1 MTARTSP
8 IASAVP
14 GRIRV
19 RHPRLRRTDRFQEA
33 LSRLETLDAFRVT
46 ESNPAVGSVLLSYD
60 PDAVTPD
67 DARAQV
73 AALLSPVLDPA
84 ETPPQETPPQDAPAA
99 GGKPAAPEL
108 KWRINRAAKI
118 GMMGSMA
125 ATLAALGVGK
135 RAHAGFGTLF
145 VAFMLVHMT
154 VQRKRLFQ

>member
-19 RHPRLRRTDRFQEA
+19 RHPLLRRADRFQEA
-33 LSRLETLDAFRVT
+33 LGSLESLDSVRIT
-46 ESNPAVGSVLLSYD
+46 GSNPAVGSFLLSYD
-60 PDAVTPD
+60 PAAVAPD
-67 DARAQV
+67 DARSQV
-73 AALLSPVLDPA
+73 EALLSAVLHPA
-84 ETPPQETPPQDAPAA
+84 EAPPPDTPAPAPAA
-99 GGKPAAPEL
+99 ASKPAAPEL

-135 RAHAGFGTLF
+135 RVHAGFGTLF

>member
-1 MTARTSP
+1 MTGRTSP

-19 RHPRLRRTDRFQEA
+19 RHPLLRRTDRFQEA
-33 LSRLETLDAFRVT
+33 LSRLEALDAIRVT

-60 PDAVTPD
+60 PAVVPPD
-67 DARAQV
+67 DARSQV
-73 AALLSPVLDPA
+73 EALLSAVLHPA
-84 ETPPQETPPQDAPAA
+84 EAPPVPDAPVAES
-99 GGKPAAPEL
+99 KPAAPEL
-108 KWRINRAAKI
+108 KWRINRAAKV

-135 RAHAGFGTLF
+135 RVHAGFGTLF

>member
-1 MTARTSP
+1 MTGRISP

-19 RHPRLRRTDRFQEA
+19 RHPSLRRTDRFQEA
-33 LSRLETLDAFRVT
+33 LGRLEASDAVRVS
-46 ESNPAVGSVLLSYD
+46 ESNPAVGSFLLTYD
-60 PDAVTPD
+60 PAAVTPE
-67 DARAQV
+67 DARSQV
-73 AALLSPVLDPA
+73 EALLSAALHPA
-84 ETPPQETPPQDAPAA
+84 EAPPPSDAPAPVA
-99 GGKPAAPEL
+99 EGKPAAPEL

-135 RAHAGFGTLF
+135 RVHAGFGTLF

>member
-1 MTARTSP
+1 MTGRTSP

-19 RHPRLRRTDRFQEA
+19 RHPLLRRNDRYREA
-33 LSRLETLDAFRVT
+33 LSRLEALDAVRVA
-46 ESNPAVGSVLLSYD
+46 ESNPAVGSVLLTYD
-60 PDAVTPD
+60 PAVLAAD
-67 DARAQV
+67 DAWSQIE
-73 AALLSPVLDPA
+73 ALLSAVLHPA
-84 ETPPQETPPQDAPAA
+84 ETAPPQEASVSAVA
-99 GGKPAAPEL
+99 GKPAAPER

-135 RAHAGFGTLF
+135 RVHAGFGTLF

>member
-1 MTARTSP
+1 MTGRTSP

-19 RHPRLRRTDRFQEA
+19 RHPLLRRADRFQEA
-33 LSRLETLDAFRVT
+33 LGRLETLDAVRVT

-60 PDAVTPD
+60 PAVLTPD
-67 DARAQV
+67 DARSQV
-73 AALLSPVLDPA
+73 EALLSAVLHPA
-84 ETPPQETPPQDAPAA
+84 EAPPPPDAPTSVAES
-99 GGKPAAPEL
+99 KPAAPEL

-135 RAHAGFGTLF
+135 RVHAGFGTLF

>member
-1 MTARTSP
+1 MTGRTSP

-19 RHPRLRRTDRFQEA
+19 RHPLLRRADRFQEA
-33 LSRLETLDAFRVT
+33 LGRLEALDTIRVA
-46 ESNPAVGSVLLSYD
+46 ENNPAVGSVLLTYD
-60 PDAVTPD
+60 PSVLTPD
-67 DARAQV
+67 DARSQV
-73 AALLSPVLDPA
+73 EILLSAVLHPA
-84 ETPPQETPPQDAPAA
+84 EAPPPDAPAPA
-99 GGKPAAPEL
+99 LEDKPAAPEL

-135 RAHAGFGTLF
+135 RVHAGFGTLF

>member
-1 MTARTSP
+1 MTGRTSP

-19 RHPRLRRTDRFQEA
+19 RHPLLRRTDRFQEA
-33 LSRLETLDAFRVT
+33 LGRLETLDAVRVT
-46 ESNPAVGSVLLSYD
+46 GSNPAVGSVLLSYD
-60 PDAVTPD
+60 PAVVTPD
-67 DARAQV
+67 DARSQV
-73 AALLSPVLDPA
+73 EALLSAVLHPA
-84 ETPPQETPPQDAPAA
+84 EAPPSAEAPAPVVES
-99 GGKPAAPEL
+99 KPATPEL

-135 RAHAGFGTLF
+135 RVHAGFGTLF

>member
-1 MTARTSP
+1 MTGRTSP

-19 RHPRLRRTDRFQEA
+19 RHPLLRRTDRFQEA
-33 LSRLETLDAFRVT
+33 LGRLESLDAVRVT

-60 PDAVTPD
+60 PAVLTPD
-67 DARAQV
+67 DARSRV
-73 AALLSPVLDPA
+73 EALLSAVLHPA
-84 ETPPQETPPQDAPAA
+84 EAVPPPDAPAPVA
-99 GGKPAAPEL
+99 DSKPAAPEL

-135 RAHAGFGTLF
+135 RVHAGFGTLF

>member
-1 MTARTSP
+1 MTGRTSP
-8 IASAVP
+8 IASEVP

-19 RHPRLRRTDRFQEA
+19 RHPLLRRTDRFQEA
-33 LSRLETLDAFRVT
+33 LGRLEALDAVRVT

-60 PDAVTPD
+60 PAAVTPE
-67 DARAQV
+67 DARSQV
-73 AALLSPVLDPA
+73 EALLSAVLHPA
-84 ETPPQETPPQDAPAA
+84 EAAPSPDAPAPVA
-99 GGKPAAPEL
+99 DSKPAAPEL

-135 RAHAGFGTLF
+135 RVHAGFGTLF

>member
-1 MTARTSP
+1 MTGRTSP

-19 RHPRLRRTDRFQEA
+19 RHPLLRGNDRFQEA
-33 LSRLETLDAFRVT
+33 LGRLEALDTIRVT
-46 ESNPAVGSVLLSYD
+46 ESNPAVGSFLLSYD
-60 PDAVTPD
+60 PAGMTPD
-67 DARAQV
+67 DARSRV
-73 AALLSPVLDPA
+73 EALLSAVLHPA
-84 ETPPQETPPQDAPAA
+84 EAPPPSDTPAPAA
-99 GGKPAAPEL
+99 EGKPAAPEL

-135 RAHAGFGTLF
+135 RVHAGFGTLF
-145 VAFMLVHMT
+145 VAFMVVHMT

>member
-1 MTARTSP
+1 MTGRTSP

-19 RHPRLRRTDRFQEA
+19 RHPLLRRTDRFQEA
-33 LSRLETLDAFRVT
+33 LGRLEALDAVRVT
-46 ESNPAVGSVLLSYD
+46 ESNPAVGSFLLSYD
-60 PDAVTPD
+60 SAAVAPDEARSQVETLLTAV
-67 DARAQV
+67 
-73 AALLSPVLDPA
+73 LYPA
-84 ETPPQETPPQDAPAA
+84 EAPPQPDEPASVA
-99 GGKPAAPEL
+99 ESKPAAPEL

-118 GMMGSMA
+118 GMVGSMA

-135 RAHAGFGTLF
+135 RVHAGFGTLF

>member
-1 MTARTSP
+1 MTGRTSP

-19 RHPRLRRTDRFQEA
+19 RHPLLRRTDRFQEA
-33 LSRLETLDAFRVT
+33 LAGLEALDAIRVSG
-46 ESNPAVGSVLLSYD
+46 SNPAVGSVLLSYD
-60 PDAVTPD
+60 PAAVTPD
-67 DARAQV
+67 DARSQV
-73 AALLSPVLDPA
+73 EALLSAVLH
-84 ETPPQETPPQDAPAA
+84 PAA
-99 GGKPAAPEL
+99 ASPVPDDPVSAAEVKPAAPER

-135 RAHAGFGTLF
+135 RVHAGFGTLF

>member
-1 MTARTSP
+1 MTGRTSP

-19 RHPRLRRTDRFQEA
+19 RHPLLRRTDRFQEA
-33 LSRLETLDAFRVT
+33 LARLEALNAIRVSG
-46 ESNPAVGSVLLSYD
+46 SNPAVGSVLLSYD
-60 PDAVTPD
+60 PAAVTPEV
-67 DARAQV
+67 ARSQV
-73 AALLSPVLDPA
+73 EALLSAVLHPA
-84 ETPPQETPPQDAPAA
+84 EAPPVPDDPTPVPVAE
-99 GGKPAAPEL
+99 GKPAAPEL

-135 RAHAGFGTLF
+135 RVHAGFGTLF

>member
-1 MTARTSP
+1 MTGRTSP

-19 RHPRLRRTDRFQEA
+19 RHPLLRRMDRFQEA
-33 LSRLETLDAFRVT
+33 LGHLEALDAVRVT

-60 PDAVTPD
+60 PAAVTPE
-67 DARAQV
+67 DARSQV
-73 AALLSPVLDPA
+73 EALLSAVLHPA
-84 ETPPQETPPQDAPAA
+84 EAPPVPDDPAPAA
-99 GGKPAAPEL
+99 EIKPAAPEL

-135 RAHAGFGTLF
+135 RVHAGFGTLF